1 MNNLS
6 SVRGLRTKKAMYEA
20 GENYHLSQW
29 RSLLITNS
37 FEFLYHFLE
46 QFWIFI

>member
-20 GENYHLSQW
+20 GENYHLSQ
-29 RSLLITNS
+29 
-37 FEFLYHFLE
+37 
-46 QFWIFI
+46 